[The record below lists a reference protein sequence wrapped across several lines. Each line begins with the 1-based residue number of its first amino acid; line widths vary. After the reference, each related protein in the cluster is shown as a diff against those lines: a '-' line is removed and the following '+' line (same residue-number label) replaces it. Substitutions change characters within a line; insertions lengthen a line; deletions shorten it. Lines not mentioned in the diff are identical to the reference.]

1 MGSQGISCS
10 PEQNKA
16 GLGEEKENRAAPGRA
31 VCSLKPLGFAGRMSQ
46 GQAVLRGR
54 AESRG
59 LLLRP
64 FRRPRG
70 ASPLCQRLPGSR
82 CSAPC
87 RGGRGALSF
96 SRSVSLCPFRL
107 SPSGKFLSTRQSTP
121 GTGGPLGSRRP
132 QASPQALVL
141 PARRQSR
148 GLVAKQPA
156 QLLTP
161 EGHQP
166 AGHGLGALQCHGWMG
181 PWLTADGA
189 LGTVQGPESRPCP
202 GHHT

>member
-121 GTGGPLGSRRP
+121 GTGGPLGFA
-132 QASPQALVL
+132 QAPGQPSGPCTACREAKPRACGQAAG
-141 PARRQSR
+141 PAPDPR
-148 GLVAKQPA
+148 GS
-156 QLLTP
+156 
-161 EGHQP
+161 P
-166 AGHGLGALQCHGWMG
+166 AGRTRPRG
-181 PWLTADGA
+181 PAVSRVDGA
-189 LGTVQGPESRPCP
+189 VADS
-202 GHHT
+202 